1 LKEAALT
8 SDDRE
13 SMPDAAVEE
22 RARARVGQ
30 TLVGKYRLDRLLGVG
45 GMAAVY
51 AATHRNKKRFAVK
64 ILHQELSVHAG
75 LRTRFMREGYVANTV
90 EHPNAVAVLDDD
102 VTEDGSAFLVME
114 LLHGAPID
122 EVCARKGGKLS
133 VQHVLAIAEQLLDV
147 LAAADA
153 KSIVHRDIKPANVLL
168 TRDGQVKVLDFGVA
182 RLRDAQSAQA
192 THSGMALGTPAFMA
206 PEQALG
212 RSEEISG
219 RTDVWAVGATML
231 SLLTGRS
238 VHEASS
244 AQEQMVFAATKPA
257 RSLAVLMPEAPPSVV
272 ALVDKA
278 LAFEQSARW
287 QSAGAMRDAA
297 RGAYRELYGEAPGAA
312 VLAPIA
318 VDVPSPVSA
327 ESPSDP
333 LAPTLA
339 APGSSTSREVAR
351 SGSPGPAVSP
361 VATSLVGTSAQAR
374 TLASG
379 RVRFAVGATLLV
391 LAGAGAGAW
400 IATRGKGT
408 EAPAAVAASGAT
420 ASATATESA
429 SASASAA
436 AAAPASASASAS
448 ATVPAAPATSAAAP
462 PPAVT
467 QPRPRPQRPAAPQAR
482 PTGDSFDRQ

>member
-1 LKEAALT
+1 MPEAV
-8 SDDRE
+8 
-13 SMPDAAVEE
+13 VEE

-30 TLVGKYRLDRLLGVG
+30 MLVGKYRLDRLLGVG

-64 ILHQELSVHAG
+64 MLHQELSLHPG

-90 EHPNAVAVLDDD
+90 EHPGAVTVIDDD

-114 LLHGAPID
+114 LLHGAPVD
-122 EVCARKGGKLS
+122 EVCARKGGKLP
-133 VQHVLAIAEQLLDV
+133 VQHVLAIADQLLDV

-153 KSIVHRDIKPANVLL
+153 KSIVHRDIKPANVFI

-182 RLRDAQSAQA
+182 RLRDAQGAQA

-257 RSLAVLMPEAPPSVV
+257 PSLAVLMPDAPASVV

-278 LAFEQSARW
+278 LAFDQSARW
-287 QSAGAMRDAA
+287 QSAGAMRDAV
-297 RGAYRELYGEAPGAA
+297 REAYRALHGEAPGAA

-318 VDVPSPVSA
+318 ASVPISVHPD
-327 ESPSDP
+327 SPSDP

-339 APGSSTSREVAR
+339 APGSSTNRRLAG
-351 SGSPGPAVSP
+351 SGPPVSP

-374 TLASG
+374 TVASG

-391 LAGAGAGAW
+391 LVGAGAGAW

-408 EAPAAVAASGAT
+408 QAPAAVAASGAT
-420 ASATATESA
+420 AFASATESA
-429 SASASAA
+429 SATASAA
-436 AAAPASASASAS
+436 ASAPVPASASASATAS
-448 ATVPAAPATSAAAP
+448 APAAPATSAAAA

-467 QPRPRPQRPAAPQAR
+467 QPRPRPQRPASPQPR